1 MFLGVRGTLGAFVG
15 DLGGILG
22 GSWGGLGGIL
32 RSLGP
37 SWASLEPS
45 GGHLGPARSAKGTFL
60 GPLEAPGSQ
69 IVEKLNTFYHF

>member
-32 RSLGP
+32 RCPGP

-45 GGHLGPARSAKGTFL
+45 GGHLGPSRDPQGT
-60 GPLEAPGSQ
+60 EKVEY
-69 IVEKLNTFYHF
+69 VEK